1 MNESL
6 KLTQLRI
13 PEWFVFFAKQFGR
26 SKRSVVLVALLTA
39 AASACGAAAPLLI
52 GRLMD
57 AITFYDGD
65 GMAGIAALLLAAL
78 LTMELCIAFRA
89 YVSAKTMIRLSYE
102 LTEHTLAAVLRTS
115 SSFFART
122 ARGELLQRL
131 TQDTRV
137 IQQFGLSAIPGFVQE
152 LLLACLAI
160 AVISRWNWPLAAV
173 LVAAYV
179 ILFIPVHIFGRKRGR
194 ARKELAVH
202 DSRLRQSLL
211 EKLETVKQI
220 KLYGTERREY
230 ESVAA
235 EQSRW
240 ADLKFQESIVDSLY
254 RTFPRIPDS
263 LAPALV
269 FLFAGWQMVAGDAT
283 VGQLVTII
291 AYIPAL
297 NAPVRSFF
305 GLYVNFADMKVRVH
319 GILEYS
325 RLPVEPGLQDGLR
338 TLPDYRGLPI
348 SFHGVRVAGERGDL
362 LRGLDF
368 TIHPGEHVAIV
379 GPSGAGKSTLL
390 QLIVRLREPT
400 GGDIRIGGV
409 PLRELDAAHLR
420 SRVGYVMQEGAWFS
434 GSLSRNLT
442 YLTDADRDT
451 LDTWMEAFGAADIVS
466 MLPEGY
472 DSEIGQGGGRLSGGQ
487 RQLLSLVRTMIKQP
501 DILLLDEAVS
511 SLDQAAETGVYEAL
525 RAFAGGITR
534 IGVTHR
540 LRGAAMAD
548 RILVLDRG
556 ELVEQGTHEEL
567 LLRQGLYAELWRRER
582 DLSTDGLSG
591 ENLDYG
597 SEGGP
602 DLERTLAAAR

>member
-1 MNESL
+1 M
-6 KLTQLRI
+6 KQLRI

-26 SKRSVVLVALLTA
+26 SKRSVLLIALLTV
-39 AASACGAAAPLLI
+39 AASVCGAAAPLLI

-57 AITFYDGD
+57 AITLYDGN
-65 GMAGIAALLLAAL
+65 GMAGIAFLLLAAL
-78 LTMELCIAFRA
+78 MTMELCIAFRA
-89 YVSAKTMIRLSYE
+89 YVSTKTMIRLSYE

-115 SSFFART
+115 SSFFTRT

-137 IQQFGLSAIPGFVQE
+137 IQQFGLSAIPGFAQE

-160 AVISRWNWPLAAV
+160 AVISRWNWTLAVV
-173 LVAAYV
+173 LAAAYV
-179 ILFIPVHIFGRKRGR
+179 ILFIPVHIFGRKRGQ
-194 ARKELAVH
+194 ARKELAAH

-230 ESVAA
+230 ESVTA
-235 EQSRW
+235 EQNRW

-269 FLFAGWQMVAGDAT
+269 FLFAGWQMVAGEAT

-305 GLYVNFADMKVRVH
+305 GLYVNFADIKVRVH

-338 TLPDYRGLPI
+338 KLPDYRRLPI
-348 SFHGVRVAGERGDL
+348 SFHNVRVAGERGDL
-362 LRGLDF
+362 LRNLDF
-368 TIHPGEHVAIV
+368 TIAPGEHVAIV

-390 QLIVRLREPT
+390 QLIMRLREPT
-400 GGDIRIGGV
+400 GGDIRIGGIT
-409 PLRELDAAHLR
+409 LRELDAAHLR

-442 YLTDADRDT
+442 YLADADRET
-451 LDTWMEAFGAADIVS
+451 LDKWMQAFGASDIVS

-472 DSEIGQGGGRLSGGQ
+472 DSEIGQGGGQLSGGQ
-487 RQLLSLVRTMIKQP
+487 RQLLSLVQTMVKQP
-501 DILLLDEAVS
+501 DMLLLDEAVS
-511 SLDQAAETGVYEAL
+511 SLDQTAETGVYEAL
-525 RAFAGGITR
+525 HTFAGDITR
-534 IGVTHR
+534 ISVTHR

-567 LLRQGLYAELWRRER
+567 LLQQGLYAELWRRER
-582 DLSTDGLSG
+582 ELSSDGLSG
-591 ENLDYG
+591 ENLDYA

-602 DLERTLAAAR
+602 DLERILAAAR